1 MTIRFSISPC
11 PNDTFI
17 FAPLILGK
25 IDTGDIRFEFH
36 LDDVEALNKEALM
49 GQSEVTKLSFNAFTR
64 IYKEYQLLT
73 SGAALGNNCGPLLIA
88 KHPVSREQIHDVVIG
103 IPGFNTTAYL
113 LLKYAYGT
121 HLNVREMLFSDIE
134 QALLNDTI
142 DAGIIIHENR
152 FTYEKKGLHK
162 IIDLGEHWEQATQ
175 SPIPLGGIVVR
186 RDLPQVLK
194 IKIDSLVTQSIRYA
208 FENPEEHM
216 PFIRSHAQ
224 EMEEDVMRA
233 HIELY
238 VNDFSVHPGGTGKKA
253 IITLFKAA
261 IPDFSEEATESLFV
275 NM

>member
-1 MTIRFSISPC
+1 MTLRFSISPC

-17 FAPLILGK
+17 FAPLIHGK
-25 IDTGDIRFEFH
+25 IDTGDIVFEFH

-49 GQSEVTKLSFNAFTR
+49 GQADVTKLSFNAFTQ
-64 IYKEYQLLT
+64 IYKQYQLLT

-88 KHPVSREQIHDVVIG
+88 KHPMTREQIDDAVIG
-103 IPGFNTTAYL
+103 IPGFNTTAFL

-134 QALLNDTI
+134 QALLDDTI

-186 RDLPQVLK
+186 RDLPEVLK
-194 IKIDSLVTQSIRYA
+194 LKIDDLVTQSILYA
-208 FENPEEHM
+208 FEHPEEHM
-216 PFIRSHAQ
+216 PFIRNHAQ
-224 EMEEDVMRA
+224 EMEEDVMKA
-233 HIELY
+233 HIQLY
-238 VNDFSVHPGGTGKKA
+238 VNDFSVHPGETGRKA

-261 IPDFSEEATESLFV
+261 LPDFYEEATESLFV